1 MIEFDEIDE
10 IDECGVFRY
19 CMILIFVSILFCLSL
34 HIIIMAAFSLNTTR
48 VEDIPTDPASL
59 FGAAP
64 NTPCRL
70 EKGIYEIKTHDRHNG
85 YLFKITPV
93 TSGVTGIYSITAPAP
108 DEILSSYKST
118 PIGTVEDLD
127 SLIHAGGYH
136 IINGPGIDVGGMFI
150 NIERDGESTSYK
162 LICDTSPATGG
173 RGPYKQLTITHP
185 RSRRRG
191 RGCRRGSRRGRGS
204 RCGRGS
210 RRGRRGRG
218 SRSRKN

>member
-1 MIEFDEIDE
+1 LNIVLFWNFI
-10 IDECGVFRY
+10 
-19 CMILIFVSILFCLSL
+19 SILLCVSL
-34 HIIIMAAFSLNTTR
+34 YIIIMAAAFSTNTTR
-48 VEDIPTDPASL
+48 GIADSTDIAAL
-59 FGAAP
+59 FGTPP

-93 TSGVTGIYSITAPAP
+93 TSDGTGIYSITAPAP

-118 PIGTVEDLD
+118 PIGTVKDLD
-127 SLIHAGGYH
+127 SLIHARGYH
-136 IINGPGIDVGGMFI
+136 IINGPGIDVGGMI
-150 NIERDGESTSYK
+150 IHIERDGESTSYK

-191 RGCRRGSRRGRGS
+191 RGCRRGSRRGRG
-204 RCGRGS
+204 
-210 RRGRRGRG
+210 RGRCVTRR
-218 SRSRKN
+218 RRNTRRNRKN